1 MIDLFIKIGFLEI
14 TFLDLLDIAL
24 VGLFIYQLYK
34 LLSGSIAFNI
44 LMGLLL
50 IYFIWFLVKVLEM
63 ELLEGILGQFI
74 NVGVIA
80 LLIVFQPEVRKFLLF
95 LGRGS
100 RFNKYNMLW
109 KNLLSKEKRQPLYDT
124 YIKQITGAL
133 ENLSKTKTG
142 AIIVLSESS
151 RLQFYANSGVII
163 NSSISSKLI
172 ESIFEKTT
180 PLHDGAII
188 IADFK
193 ILAAGCILPVSDNPD
208 LPSRLGLRHRAT
220 VGITEQSDAMALCVS
235 EETGQI
241 SYARNGRLIQ
251 DINTDEVTTLL
262 TKFFETSD

>member
-24 VGLFIYQLYK
+24 VGLLIYQLYK

-50 IYFIWFLVKVLEM
+50 VYFIWFLVRVLEM
-63 ELLEGILGQFI
+63 ELLQGILGQFI

-100 RFNKYNMLW
+100 RFNKYNMFW
-109 KNLLSKEKRQPLYDT
+109 KNLLSKEKRQPLFDP
-124 YIKQITGAL
+124 YIKQITVAL
-133 ENLSKTKTG
+133 ENLSAVKTG
-142 AIIVLSESS
+142 AIIVLSETS
-151 RLQFYANSGVII
+151 RLQFYADSGVIL
-163 NSSISSKLI
+163 NSNISSKLI
-172 ESIFEKTT
+172 ESIFEKNS

-188 IADFK
+188 IADLK
-193 ILAAGCILPVSDNPD
+193 IVAAGCILPVSDSTD

-220 VGITEQSDAMALCVS
+220 VGITEQSDAIAIAVS

-251 DINTDEVTTLL
+251 DLTIDEITILL
-262 TKFFETSD
+262 TKFFETS